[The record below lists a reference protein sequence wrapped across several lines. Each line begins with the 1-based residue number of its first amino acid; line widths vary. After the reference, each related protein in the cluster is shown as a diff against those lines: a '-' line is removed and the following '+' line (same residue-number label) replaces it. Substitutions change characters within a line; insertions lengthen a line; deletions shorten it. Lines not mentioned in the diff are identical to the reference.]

1 MSARQ
6 LLPLSGVLSVVLIF
20 VSFLIVGEPPDLDAP
35 NAEILAYYA
44 DNEDEMMFGS
54 ALLALGAFFFLVFS
68 TAVAALVR
76 GVRETTASSASL
88 TLAGGIIFAVGLTI
102 FAGISFSAAE
112 SVEDVGI
119 GTIETFHA
127 LEMNMFFPL
136 AVGVAAFLFG
146 AGVGTLRTGALPS
159 WLSWGAIVLGVFAIT
174 PLGFFAFLL
183 LGVWTLIVSVL
194 LFMRARSAPEGAAP
208 AGAPPG

>member
-6 LLPLSGVLSVVLIF
+6 LLPLSGIASVVLIF
-20 VSFLIVGEPPDLDAP
+20 VSFMIVGEPPDLDGS
-35 NAEILAYYA
+35 NQEVLSFYV
-44 DNEDEMMFGS
+44 DKEDDLTLGS
-54 ALLALGAFFFLVFS
+54 ALLALGAFFFLLFS

-76 GVRETTASSASL
+76 GVRDATAPSANV

-102 FAGISFSAAE
+102 FAGIAFSAAE
-112 SVEDVGI
+112 AADDVSVE
-119 GTIETFHA
+119 TLRTFQA

-146 AGVGTLRTGALPS
+146 AGVGTVRTGALPS

-183 LGVWTLIVSVL
+183 LGIWTLIVSAM
-194 LFMRARSAPEGAAP
+194 LFMRARSEAAAP
-208 AGAPPG
+208 GGAPSG